1 MPLSTEKRDRL
12 ADITAEWLARRL
24 YRRLKRNDPDAY
36 LGRLDETDP
45 GFRVVIDGK
54 FNLLSIATKLL
65 RDISEA
71 PKSRKEIRE

>member
-1 MPLSTEKRDRL
+1 MGLPPGERDRL

-24 YRRLKRNDPDAY
+24 YRRLKRNDPEAY
-36 LGRLDETDP
+36 LGRLDEADR
-45 GFRVVIDGK
+45 GSRVVIDGR